1 MGLSQPS
8 ECAEVVHLEV
18 PLEEG
23 GSWEWWSSG
32 LASAGPLDL
41 LSKDVRGGGA
51 GNVPEHLP
59 FLFCGSQRAGS
70 EQLQGD
76 LLPAFQEGVVSSKHH
91 QALETVLN

>member
-1 MGLSQPS
+1 M
-8 ECAEVVHLEV
+8 VHLEV

-41 LSKDVRGGGA
+41 LSKDVQGGGA

-76 LLPAFQEGVVSSKHH
+76 LLPAFQEGLSPPSTTKPWRWC
-91 QALETVLN
+91 